1 MKARP
6 RQGWRLWAL
15 ALAWPAGLFST
26 AAHSQ
31 SADAP
36 PVLVP
41 APLLLRVAA
50 GLRLQ
55 AQEGQLQ
62 LLDDASG
69 MPLRRW
75 PLPAASGQGQGRAL
89 ALLWA
94 AQRRSFV
101 IVPAGV
107 PQYWELSYD
116 PQAPPIYAGL
126 VHDYRL
132 GEGLAEP
139 GYLGLRRAMLEQPLS
154 AACLL
159 AGRPWLLGQQG
170 ADAVLIHLD
179 VRRVIATL
187 PNSDARSATLYL
199 QPQGPALLRVQGR
212 SGEAIWLDT
221 QGWKPSAAPAQAT
234 QAAACE

>member
-1 MKARP
+1 MSAQP
-6 RQGWRLWAL
+6 RRCRRLSAL
-15 ALAWPAGLFST
+15 ALAWLMGLLSM

-31 SADAP
+31 LADAP
-36 PVLVP
+36 PVLVASAVP
-41 APLLLRVAA
+41 PRVAG

-55 AQEGQLQ
+55 AQDGQLQ

-75 PLPAASGQGQGRAL
+75 PLPEASGQGQGRVL
-89 ALLWA
+89 ALLSA
-94 AQRRSFV
+94 PQRRSFV

-107 PQYWELSYD
+107 AQYWELSYD

-139 GYLGLRRAMLEQPLS
+139 GYLGLRRAALEQPLS

-159 AGRPWLLGQQG
+159 PGRPWLLGQQG

-179 VRRVIATL
+179 VRRVIATITGAE
-187 PNSDARSATLYL
+187 ARSASLH
-199 QPQGPALLRVQGR
+199 QDAQGRPLLRLR
-212 SGEAIWLDT
+212 SHAGEALWMDARRW
-221 QGWKPSAAPAQAT
+221 QPVAAPAQAT